1 MPSLERMPRR
11 VVEEHIEIAFGG
23 GQVSAEQRD
32 RTSALAKRVAQ
43 RQRMAN
49 RQRIFHHRTDNL
61 HRPIWKSQ
69 QPEDAGL
76 EGVRRDALVELIARD
91 VRRAYGR
98 YVTRQHAV
106 DMLTGVVLLADEML
120 RDADHPIAHQRV
132 KRVRRM
138 RRDAIKLVCERER
151 IFETAGVQAVDPQT
165 PQ

>member
-1 MPSLERMPRR
+1 MPGLERVLGR

-23 GQVSAEQRD
+23 DQVSAEQRD

-61 HRPIWKSQ
+61 HHPIWKSQ

-76 EGVRRDALVELIARD
+76 EGVRGDALVELIPGD
-91 VRRAYGR
+91 VRCAYWR
-98 YVTRQHAV
+98 YITREHAV
-106 DMLTGVVLLADEML
+106 DMLTGFELLADEVL
-120 RDADHPIAHQRV
+120 RDTDHPIAHERI

-138 RRDAIKLVCERER
+138 GRNAVKLVCERER
-151 IFETAGVQAVDPQT
+151 IFETAGVQAVDP
-165 PQ
+165 